1 MRGCNDVVVS
11 KSKLKTHYFGV
22 GLFGNF
28 QVILIM
34 ASYRFMG
41 LLKAINNVLKHYAV
55 CNDPPLQC
63 YYICRLT
70 LMKGAVWLV
79 VKA

>member
-1 MRGCNDVVVS
+1 
-11 KSKLKTHYFGV
+11 
-22 GLFGNF
+22 
-28 QVILIM
+28 
-34 ASYRFMG
+34 
-41 LLKAINNVLKHYAV
+41 LKAINNVLKHYAV